1 MTNYTLDDL
10 LNRFIIDSED
20 PLNNFLLAFYYHSI
34 GQTASAVSYYLRTAE
49 RSEDKKMQYQCLLG
63 AAKCFESQGTRNFT
77 VKSLLQNALTTDPKR
92 PEAYYLLSHFYA
104 VQGNHHEAY
113 LISSIGEIV
122 SEKDLEPLDINLGY
136 RGHYSLLMEK
146 AESAYPCGLCD
157 ESRKLFFKIKDEYV
171 QEMTEEDKKYLQNKL
186 SSLGAHGATYQFKTY
201 EKKDYSKLRYKFR
214 RARYIEKNHSQVFQD
229 IFVLSMLDGKRDGK
243 YLEIGGGYAYHK
255 NNTALLE
262 NDFGW
267 KGVSI
272 EFNEH
277 CVNDYKTHRPNAN
290 VLHADALLLD
300 YSKLLKQYFP
310 DENIIDYLQLDIEP
324 SANTYE
330 ALLSIPFNE
339 YKFRVITYEHDHY
352 VDVSGSYRD
361 KSREYLTKMGYE
373 LVVSNIAEDDES
385 PFEDWWV
392 HPDLVDRNIIN
403 AMKSVTDETQNA
415 EKYMLS
421 NTFDWGSIDPEYI
434 HLFNRENFIDHYY
447 EKHYKVKENDIVVDI
462 GANCGT
468 FTCSILDRNP
478 KQVYAI
484 EPSNKLVGQLSNN
497 TRGKQVTIINK
508 SIDSS
513 ENVNTEI
520 PNKNVYVYEHDGST
534 YSTTTFKNFVEQNDI
549 SRIDFIKCD
558 CEGGEYSIFTEEN
571 RDFILRNVRNLSAE
585 FHISHSLWD
594 DAVEKFKIFR
604 DNYILPLKG
613 TNNFRIYEK
622 FNDVDVSDRIFDD
635 NYLQNFKDYWDSEN
649 PYHANF
655 MVFAN
660 FDNVNNKLVNIEI
673 KDFQDT
679 DNKTEVVE
687 KFWDMTPWPT
697 MEFTTSI
704 PKKGC
709 VVDCVFC
716 PQRILE
722 RSYIDEERY
731 LTLDNFKRAVDKLP
745 KNVRVTFAGFTEPW
759 LNKDCTDMLLYA
771 HEKGHPIAVFTTG
784 IGMKVEDVY
793 RIKDIPYDLG
803 PNGRFV
809 LHLPDNERKAKHPI
823 TKNYIEVLE
832 AFKEVHHEINGFYT
846 MAMGTVHNDVK
857 HLFSEA
863 VVPAFWSRAGNLVGE
878 AMLKPELLNIQNE
891 FKTIYHGEEP
901 RTCGC
906 DEHLYHNI
914 MLPNGDVSLCCMD
927 YSLKFIIG
935 NLFEQSYEE
944 IAPKPQS
951 CFDMCRFCENG
962 VKPV

>member
-1 MTNYTLDDL
+1 MHNYSFNDL
-10 LNRFIIDSED
+10 LINYIND
-20 PLNNFLLAFYYHSI
+20 PENAVNNFYLAFYYHSI

-49 RSEDKKMQYQCLLG
+49 RSDSKTMQYQCLLS
-63 AAKCFESQGTRNFT
+63 AAKCFESQGTRKYT
-77 VKSLLQNALTTDPKR
+77 VKSLLQNALSILPKR
-92 PEAYYLLSHFYA
+92 PEAYYLLSKFYRIKEEY
-104 VQGNHHEAY
+104 NDAY
-113 LISSIGEIV
+113 LIASIGEKV
-122 SEKDLEPLDINLGY
+122 AEKNPNPLDLDLGY
-136 RGHYSLLMEK
+136 SGFYSILMEK
-146 AESAYPCGLCD
+146 AESAYSCGLCD
-157 ESRKLFFKIKDEYV
+157 ESRKLFFKIKNEYV
-171 QEMTEEDKKYLQNKL
+171 QEMGEEDKKYLQNKL
-186 SSLGAHGATYQFKTY
+186 SSLGAHGSTYQFRTY
-201 EKKDYSKLRYKFR
+201 EKKDFSELRYKFKGSE
-214 RARYIEKNHSQVFQD
+214 YIEKNHSQVFQD
-229 IFVLSMLDGKRDGK
+229 IFILSMLDGKRNGT

-262 NDFGW
+262 SDFGW

-277 CVNDYKTHRPNAN
+277 CVNDYKTHRPNTN
-290 VLHADALLLD
+290 ILHTNALFLN
-300 YSKLLKQYFP
+300 YSKLLKEYFGS
-310 DENIIDYLQLDIEP
+310 ETIIDYLQLDIEP

-330 ALLSIPFNE
+330 ALLSIPFDE

-352 VDVSGSYRD
+352 VDVSGIYRD

-392 HPDLVDRNIIN
+392 HPDLVNRNIIN
-403 AMKSVTDETQNA
+403 IMKSTDDSVKNA
-415 EKYMLS
+415 
-421 NTFDWGSIDPEYI
+421 
-434 HLFNRENFIDHYY
+434 
-447 EKHYKVKENDIVVDI
+447 
-462 GANCGT
+462 
-468 FTCSILDRNP
+468 
-478 KQVYAI
+478 
-484 EPSNKLVGQLSNN
+484 
-497 TRGKQVTIINK
+497 GK
-508 SIDSS
+508 
-513 ENVNTEI
+513 
-520 PNKNVYVYEHDGST
+520 
-534 YSTTTFKNFVEQNDI
+534 
-549 SRIDFIKCD
+549 
-558 CEGGEYSIFTEEN
+558 
-571 RDFILRNVRNLSAE
+571 
-585 FHISHSLWD
+585 
-594 DAVEKFKIFR
+594 
-604 DNYILPLKG
+604 YILSG
-613 TNNFRIYEK
+613 
-622 FNDVDVSDRIFDD
+622 
-635 NYLQNFKDYWDSEN
+635 
-649 PYHANF
+649 
-655 MVFAN
+655 
-660 FDNVNNKLVNIEI
+660 EI
-673 KDFQDT
+673 KL
-679 DNKTEVVE
+679 KEKE
-687 KFWDMTPWPT
+687 WEAESKKFWDMTPWPT

-745 KNVRVTFAGFTEPW
+745 QNVRVTFAGFTEPW
-759 LNKDCTDMLLYA
+759 LNKNCTDMLLYA

-784 IGMKVEDVY
+784 IGMRVEDVY
-793 RIKDIPYDLG
+793 RIKNIPYDLG

-832 AFKEVHHEINGFYT
+832 AFKEVHHEIQGFYT
-846 MAMGTVHNDVK
+846 MAMGTVHDDVK
-857 HLFSEA
+857 HLFPEA

>member
-1 MTNYTLDDL
+1 MDAISNYTLDDL
-10 LNRFIIDSED
+10 LNRFIIDPED

-49 RSEDKKMQYQCLLG
+49 RSENKKMQYQCLLG

-104 VQGNHHEAY
+104 VEGNHHEAY

-122 SEKDLEPLDINLGY
+122 TEKNLEPLDINVGY
-136 RGHYSLLMEK
+136 CGFYSLLMEK
-146 AESAYPCGLCD
+146 AEAAYPCGLCD

-186 SSLGAHGATYQFKTY
+186 SSLGAHGSTYQFRTY
-201 EKKDYSKLRYKFR
+201 SQDDYKNLRHKFKGSEN
-214 RARYIEKNHSQVFQD
+214 IKNNHSQVFQD
-229 IFVLSMLDGKRDGK
+229 IFILSMLDGKKNGT

-262 NDFGW
+262 SEFEW

-277 CVNDYKTHRPNAN
+277 CVNDYKFHRPNAN
-290 VLHADALLLD
+290 VLHANALLLN
-300 YSKLLKQYFP
+300 YSKLLKKYFA
-310 DENIIDYLQLDIEP
+310 DQTIIDYLQLDIEP

-330 ALLSIPFNE
+330 ALLSIPFDE

-361 KSREYLTKMGYE
+361 KSREYLTEMGYE
-373 LVVSNIAEDDES
+373 LVVSNVAEDDES
-385 PFEDWWV
+385 AFEDWWV
-392 HPDLVDRNIIN
+392 HPDLVDRSIVNIMKATDDSVKN
-403 AMKSVTDETQNA
+403 AG
-415 EKYMLS
+415 KYML
-421 NTFDWGSIDPEYI
+421 
-434 HLFNRENFIDHYY
+434 
-447 EKHYKVKENDIVVDI
+447 
-462 GANCGT
+462 CGE
-468 FTCSILDRNP
+468 LP
-478 KQVYAI
+478 
-484 EPSNKLVGQLSNN
+484 
-497 TRGKQVTIINK
+497 
-508 SIDSS
+508 
-513 ENVNTEI
+513 
-520 PNKNVYVYEHDGST
+520 
-534 YSTTTFKNFVEQNDI
+534 
-549 SRIDFIKCD
+549 
-558 CEGGEYSIFTEEN
+558 
-571 RDFILRNVRNLSAE
+571 
-585 FHISHSLWD
+585 
-594 DAVEKFKIFR
+594 VEK
-604 DNYILPLKG
+604 
-613 TNNFRIYEK
+613 
-622 FNDVDVSDRIFDD
+622 
-635 NYLQNFKDYWDSEN
+635 
-649 PYHANF
+649 
-655 MVFAN
+655 
-660 FDNVNNKLVNIEI
+660 
-673 KDFQDT
+673 
-679 DNKTEVVE
+679 E
-687 KFWDMTPWPT
+687 KFWDITSWPT

-722 RSYIDEERY
+722 RSYVDEERY

-745 KNVRVTFAGFTEPW
+745 QNVRVTFAGFTEPW

-793 RIKDIPYDLG
+793 RIKNVPYDLG

-832 AFKEVHHEINGFYT
+832 AFKEVHHEIQGFYT
-846 MAMGTVHNDVK
+846 MAMGTVHDDVK
-857 HLFSEA
+857 HLFPEA

-891 FKTIYHGEEP
+891 YKSIYHGEEP

-935 NLFEQSYEE
+935 NLFEQSYDQ
-944 IAPKPQS
+944 IVPKPQS

-962 VKPV
+962 VKPL

>member
-1 MTNYTLDDL
+1 MITMVSYSLNDL
-10 LNRFIIDSED
+10 LNRYIQNPED
-20 PLNNFLLAFYYHSI
+20 PTNNFYLAIYYNSI
-34 GQTASAVSYYLRTAE
+34 GQTASAISFYIRTAE
-49 RSEDKKMQYQCLLG
+49 RSDDKKMQYQCLLA

-77 VKSLLQNALTTDPKR
+77 VKSMLQNALTTLPNR

-104 VQGNHHEAY
+104 VEGNHYEAY
-113 LISSIGEIV
+113 LISSIGAVV
-122 SEKDLEPLDINLGY
+122 SDKDAEPLDINVGY
-136 RGHYSLLMEK
+136 RGFYTILMEK

-157 ESRKLFFKIKDEYV
+157 ESRKLFFKIKDEYIS
-171 QEMTEEDKKYLQNKL
+171 EMTDEDKNYLQNKL
-186 SSLGAHGATYQFKTY
+186 SSLGAHGSTYQFRTY
-201 EKKDYSKLRYKFR
+201 NASDHNLLRYKFKGSEN
-214 RARYIEKNHSQVFQD
+214 IQKNHSQVFQD
-229 IFVLSMLDGKRDGK
+229 IFVLSMLDGKRDGTF
-243 YLEIGGGYAYHK
+243 LEIGGGYAYHK

-262 NDFGW
+262 SDFGW

-272 EFNEH
+272 ELNDA
-277 CVNDYKTHRPNAN
+277 CVQDYRKYRPNAN
-290 VLHADALLLD
+290 VLHSNALLLN
-300 YSKLLKQYFP
+300 YSKLLKQYFG
-310 DENIIDYLQLDIEP
+310 DQKIVDYLQLDIEP

-330 ALLSIPFNE
+330 ALLSIPFDE

-373 LVVSNIAEDDES
+373 LVVSNVAEDDVS
-385 PFEDWWV
+385 SFEDWWV
-392 HPDLVDRNIIN
+392 HPDLVDRSIIN
-403 AMKSVTDETQNA
+403 IMRDCDNSVKNA
-415 EKYMLS
+415 GKYMLCGQVVLLETVEETPQEEKWEWQWGEIGLLEWFKNS
-421 NTFDWGSIDPEYI
+421 IIEEIFDHDIYQ
-434 HLFNRENFIDHYY
+434 
-447 EKHYKVKENDIVVDI
+447 KHFRVNEGDTVLDI
-462 GANCGT
+462 GASCGP
-468 FTCSILDRNP
+468 FTYKILEQSP
-478 KQVYAI
+478 KVVYSF
-484 EPSNKLVGQLSNN
+484 EPHKSLFKTMQHNLQ
-497 TRGKQVTIINK
+497 GKDNVVLINK
-508 SIDSS
+508 ALAHVDSEYVTAGLFDITCVETWEKENLADGIRFDTFLKQYNID
-513 ENVNTEI
+513 
-520 PNKNVYVYEHDGST
+520 K
-534 YSTTTFKNFVEQNDI
+534 
-549 SRIDFIKCD
+549 IDFIKID
-558 CEGGEYSIFTEEN
+558 AEGGEYELFSEEN
-571 RDFILRNVRNLSAE
+571 LPWVIKNVKKVVGEWHLSNDYLK
-585 FHISHSLWD
+585 H
-594 DAVEKFKIFR
+594 KFREFR
-604 DNYILPLKG
+604 DKVLVHFDKTKIRAYECVSETEISDVIWTEHIFYYNEIILYI
-613 TNNFRIYEK
+613 
-622 FNDVDVSDRIFDD
+622 D
-635 NYLQNFKDYWDSEN
+635 NSEE
-649 PYHANF
+649 P
-655 MVFAN
+655 
-660 FDNVNNKLVNIEI
+660 
-673 KDFQDT
+673 
-679 DNKTEVVE
+679 E

-709 VVDCVFC
+709 VVDCVYC

-722 RSYIDEERY
+722 RSYVDEERY

-745 KNVRVTFAGFTEPW
+745 QNVRVTFAGFTEPW

-793 RIKDIPYDLG
+793 RIKNVPYDLG

-846 MAMGTVHNDVK
+846 MAMGTVHDEVK
-857 HLFSEA
+857 HLFPEA

-891 FKTIYHGEEP
+891 YKTIYHGEEP